1 MRFLSIT
8 GFFPDEV
15 HDDSLQFE
23 LDITGSEMNERVAQL
38 IESKPLGEVEP
49 GELLLTQDQ
58 VTALENLLSVSFP
71 KGLEYFMGTC
81 VKY

>member
-1 MRFLSIT
+1 MHFLLIT
-8 GFFPDEV
+8 GFFPDEAQ
-15 HDDSLQFE
+15 DDSLQFE

-38 IESKPLGEVEP
+38 IESKPLDEVEP

-71 KGLEYFMGTC
+71 KGLVYFMGTC
-81 VKY
+81 AEY